1 MFSFSFIMIN
11 DFVLMTSCYL
21 ALRAVGDYVLVTAC
35 YLLFKLDFELDE
47 DAVFSGVAVVLP
59 STI

>member
-1 MFSFSFIMIN
+1 MIN